1 MQRVSLLRSFLL
13 FFWFFS
19 VFLFSRLLER
29 LFLLA
34 EEIIVAAL
42 AEVAVACAVGI
53 IVKYNIPTP
62 VALNALFFVALF
74 AYKNTTIFAYLIGFF
89 FGQFFAADFT
99 FDCFH
104 RALLLAFLS

>member
-42 AEVAVACAVGI
+42 TEVSVVTAVGI
-53 IVKYNIPTP
+53 IYMDEV
-62 VALNALFFVALF
+62 VASLATHEELRETVIADVHVAVLVSF
-74 AYKNTTIFAYLIGFF
+74 ILRDR
-89 FGQFFAADFT
+89 FAAVFT
-99 FDCFH
+99 NYCFH
-104 RALLLAFLS
+104 RSLLMAFLS